1 MRKPLAY
8 ILRLR
13 RHDWIYSNLE
23 ADRGLFNN
31 NNNNQNDINEWH
43 CNAYAYAKPFHQ

>member
-31 NNNNQNDINEWH
+31 NNQNNTNEWH
-43 CNAYAYAKPFHQ
+43 CNAYAYAKPLY